1 MRLGYAHFAS
11 NRDRYAT
18 PRAGT
23 PALADAILPWRVV
36 DEPPPPP
43 VPPKREPSARARP
56 AASSSG
62 GQVPKRVT
70 PWLLRRVNTSASL
83 SQAAQAAQVQ
93 VTRDRLPQKASSIA
107 DIKGS
112 PPKPPPLPPSYQQL
126 QVRPSEESFRVV
138 VPPPRQSKDNVAK
151 TANHPVVVSS
161 FQVLVHTPSKPTLAD
176 RSAKARKA
184 PSSHSRAPSP
194 QPSFGSI
201 REDRLC
207 RGAAAAST
215 ARRPARL
222 PKPAQPPGYHY
233 PEPFPAAPPPYREE
247 SSPPSGRSR
256 SLPRS
261 RKHSSPFEKEAPLP
275 ALPDHPPLSASAVSR
290 IQAAYKVSNQ
300 FGDAVKR
307 QEVRLAIPTFNH
319 TAPVSAFIPHAGQR
333 YMTAAEI
340 DSHRKAKQRMNRS
353 PRDHDANQRTLS
365 KPRSY
370 GEVNSS
376 ESRRRAASANSGRGN
391 HDTKSRIR

>member
-1 MRLGYAHFAS
+1 MRTLHLAS
-11 NRDRYAT
+11 NRDCYAT
-18 PRAGT
+18 PRAGN
-23 PALADAILPWRVV
+23 PVFADAILPWRVV

-43 VPPKREPSARARP
+43 VPPKHEPSARARP

-83 SQAAQAAQVQ
+83 SQDARVQVQ

-112 PPKPPPLPPSYQQL
+112 SPKPPPLPPSYQQL

-151 TANHPVVVSS
+151 TASHPVVVSS
-161 FQVLVHTPSKPTLAD
+161 FQVLVHTPSKPTLTD
-176 RSAKARKA
+176 RSAGARKT
-184 PSSHSRAPSP
+184 PSSHSPSP

-215 ARRPARL
+215 ARRPARQ

-233 PEPFPAAPPPYREE
+233 PESFPAPPPYREK

-261 RKHSSPFEKEAPLP
+261 RKHSPAFENLKEAPLP
-275 ALPDHPPLSASAVSR
+275 ALPDHPPL
-290 IQAAYKVSNQ
+290 
-300 FGDAVKR
+300 
-307 QEVRLAIPTFNH
+307 
-319 TAPVSAFIPHAGQR
+319 
-333 YMTAAEI
+333 
-340 DSHRKAKQRMNRS
+340 
-353 PRDHDANQRTLS
+353 
-365 KPRSY
+365 
-370 GEVNSS
+370 
-376 ESRRRAASANSGRGN
+376 
-391 HDTKSRIR
+391 

>member
-1 MRLGYAHFAS
+1 MRTLHD
-11 NRDRYAT
+11 RDCYAT

-23 PALADAILPWRVV
+23 PVFADAILPWRVV

-43 VPPKREPSARARP
+43 VPPKHEPSARGRP

-83 SQAAQAAQVQ
+83 TRDAMVQVQ

-112 PPKPPPLPPSYQQL
+112 SPKPPPLPPSYQQL
-126 QVRPSEESFRVV
+126 QVRPSEESFRLV
-138 VPPPRQSKDNVAK
+138 VPPPRQSKDNGAK

-161 FQVLVHTPSKPTLAD
+161 FQVLVHTPSKPTLTD
-176 RSAKARKA
+176 
-184 PSSHSRAPSP
+184 SSHSPSP

-215 ARRPARL
+215 ARRSARQ
-222 PKPAQPPGYHY
+222 PKPAQPPGYHN
-233 PEPFPAAPPPYREE
+233 PESFPAPPPYREK
-247 SSPPSGRSR
+247 SSPPSARSR

-261 RKHSSPFEKEAPLP
+261 RKHSLAFENLKKEAPLP
-275 ALPDHPPLSASAVSR
+275 ALPDHPPLSASAISR

-300 FGDAVKR
+300 FGDAVKC
-307 QEVRLAIPTFNH
+307 QEVRLAVPTSSY
-319 TAPVSAFIPHAGQR
+319 TASASAFLPHAGQR
-333 YMTAAEI
+333 YMTAAEL
-340 DSHRKAKQRMNRS
+340 DSHRKAKQRMDKS
-353 PRDHDANQRTLS
+353 PRDHDAPQRTLS

-370 GEVNSS
+370 GEVISS
-376 ESRRRAASANSGRGN
+376 ESRWRAASANSGRS
-391 HDTKSRIR
+391 KR

>member
-1 MRLGYAHFAS
+1 MRLGYAHLAS

-23 PALADAILPWRVV
+23 PVFADAILPWRV

-43 VPPKREPSARARP
+43 VPPKHEPSARARP
-56 AASSSG
+56 AASSSS

-83 SQAAQAAQVQ
+83 TREARVQVQ

-112 PPKPPPLPPSYQQL
+112 SPKPPSYQQL
-126 QVRPSEESFRVV
+126 QARPSEESVRVI
-138 VPPPRQSKDNVAK
+138 VPPPRKSKDNVVKPAS
-151 TANHPVVVSS
+151 HPVLVSS
-161 FQVLVHTPSKPTLAD
+161 FQVLVHTPSKSTLAD
-176 RSAKARKA
+176 RSAEARKA
-184 PSSHSRAPSP
+184 PSSHSPSP

-215 ARRPARL
+215 ARRPARQ
-222 PKPAQPPGYHY
+222 PKPAQPPGYNY
-233 PEPFPAAPPPYREE
+233 PEPSPAPPPYREK

-261 RKHSSPFEKEAPLP
+261 RKHSTAFENSKEAPLP

-300 FGDAVKR
+300 FGDAVKS

-319 TAPVSAFIPHAGQR
+319 TTSASAFIPHARQR
-333 YMTAAEI
+333 YMTAAEL
-340 DSHRKAKQRMNRS
+340 DGHRKAKQRTDMS
-353 PRDHDANQRTLS
+353 PRDHDVHPRTLS

-370 GEVNSS
+370 AEVNSS
-376 ESRRRAASANSGRGN
+376 ESRRRAASANSGRGK
-391 HDTKSRIR
+391 H